1 MSKQHKQKSQNLY
14 DYLLH
19 YNPHTEYWTAF
30 KREDKDAYFNGTLAD
45 NMCIKHKDIKT
56 LVSYINKL

>member
-1 MSKQHKQKSQNLY
+1 MSKNNKHNLY

-19 YNPHTEYWTAF
+19 YNHHTGYWTAF

-45 NMCIKHKDIKT
+45 NNCIKHKDIKT